1 MKCGKRKNTS
11 ERHPQYTSRHQ
22 LGFLNTFANVPNE
35 HKEDKST
42 KIISRGNDGGPLTGE
57 IVFFLQSRDND
68 VDDTIYDETFEE
80 IEDALTKYDP
90 TNFAEEL

>member
-1 MKCGKRKNTS
+1 MWQKKNKTS
-11 ERHPQYTSRHQ
+11 ERHHQYTSRHQ

-57 IVFFLQSRDND
+57 IVSFLQSRDND

-80 IEDALTKYDP
+80 IEDALPKYVP
-90 TNFAEEL
+90 LNFIEEL